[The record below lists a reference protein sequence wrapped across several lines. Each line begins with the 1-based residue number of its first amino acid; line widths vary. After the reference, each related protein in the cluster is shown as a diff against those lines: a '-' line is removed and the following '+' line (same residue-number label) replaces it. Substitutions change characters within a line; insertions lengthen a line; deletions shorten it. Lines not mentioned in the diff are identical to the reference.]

1 MLNLSRPSSVRTLM
15 FCLLAA
21 LAGSTA
27 NGQTTSTPLDRQLA
41 RIDLGISGVG
51 SFNSKTSGTVTVNT
65 QPTTVTLSPG
75 NTLGALVTLRYT
87 RSPFV
92 GLEFNYGY
100 SRYTQTFTPF
110 GAQPIGGVQQ
120 NATEYT
126 LGYVAHP
133 RDIFGVHPFVAGGG
147 GAIAFRPTPGG
158 GLGLQPQ
165 VRGAYYYALGAET
178 TVLSPHFGV
187 RVQFRQV
194 FFTAPDFFANY
205 LATGKRTSTLEPGV
219 GFFLKF

>member
-1 MLNLSRPSSVRTLM
+1 MLNLSRPSSVCTLM

-27 NGQTTSTPLDRQLA
+27 NGQTDSTALNRQLG
-41 RIDLGISGVG
+41 RIDLGVNGVG
-51 SFNSKTSGTVTVNT
+51 SFNRPTSGTVIVNT
-65 QPTTVTLSPG
+65 VPTTVKLSPG

-87 RSPFV
+87 KSPFV

-100 SRYTQTFTPF
+100 ARYTQTFTPF
-110 GAQPIGGVQQ
+110 GAQPVGGVQQ
-120 NATEYT
+120 NSTEYT

-133 RDIFGVHPFVAGGG
+133 RDIFGVHPFIAGGG

-158 GLGLQPQ
+158 GLGLPPQ
-165 VRGAYYYALGAET
+165 ARGAYYYALGAEKN
-178 TVLSPHFGV
+178 VFSPHFGV

-205 LATGKRTSTLEPGV
+205 LATGKRTTTFEPGV
-219 GFFLKF
+219 GFFLRF

>member
-1 MLNLSRPSSVRTLM
+1 MLNVSRPSSVSTLLL
-15 FCLLAA
+15 CLLAA

-27 NGQTTSTPLDRQLA
+27 IAQTDSTPLSRQLD
-41 RIDLGISGVG
+41 RIDLGVSGVG
-51 SFNSKTSGTVTVNT
+51 VFNRSTSGTVTINT
-65 QPTTVTLSPG
+65 KPTTVTLTPG

-92 GLEFNYGY
+92 GLEINYGY
-100 SRYTQTFTPF
+100 ARYTQKFTPF

-120 NATEYT
+120 NASEYT

-147 GAIAFRPTPGG
+147 GAVVFRPTPGG
-158 GLGLQPQ
+158 GLQLQPQ
-165 VRGAYYYALGAET
+165 ARGAYYYALGAEKN
-178 TVLSPHFGV
+178 VFSPHFGV

-205 LATGKRTSTLEPGV
+205 LATGKRTTTFEPGV
-219 GFFLKF
+219 GFVLKF